1 MREHAGV
8 SREELK
14 QSAAVTVAVLLAV
27 GLIAAWNVLIPG
39 VDAWENIV
47 AAVIGSLR
55 LTGPVA
61 AAFAAWVALRK
72 RRALRGRS
80 LTTWRALKAPLAIVL
95 VVLGSFAATVLV
107 LAVKTVLT
115 DQAGRLSL
123 PGLGMGMAGLALYS
137 VIGWVAGWV
146 LPKAFTP
153 PLAGLACYAAFSWLA
168 DDRGWA
174 DKLAP
179 GTGEPYD
186 LFQELSGAAFFDQ
199 TIWLLGLTAA
209 LLLGWAA
216 TVTRQALVLACALLS
231 VLAAGMGVS
240 RVLAQT
246 RPAAA
251 EDIAYACQDWPITV
265 CVHPGMRAG
274 LTELGAVFTQ
284 IAMRLDGTPAAFK
297 RVEQR
302 PLEEKLRPSLGLA
315 PIHLP
320 DLSAGFAEK
329 AAYEYIEALSDPCP
343 GVVAEGYR
351 EIVMVWLRGEP
362 PAGGPLA
369 EHQYA
374 TSWFSWLSEHQRR
387 EWLRMFYSDFRN
399 CRLSSTHF
407 GGSPARPQVV
417 PQSVQPSPDSTHVY
431 PVYPDPAATPAAP
444 PTSYGST
451 PGTSGTA
458 PSLGYAPEPA
468 PGWVAAGPPTWSTAG
483 AATEPG
489 EGYGGH
495 TGRGPFGW
503 ASHDHWHGR
512 SWGPRGGTAAGQPT
526 AGPRGGT
533 AAGQPT
539 AGPGGG
545 TATRQPATGPRGG
558 AGAGQPTAGDVPA
571 PRPTAPGH
579 TTPSA
584 PSGHGP
590 LGHGSSGNAP
600 WAHGAPRSGAP
611 RAGDPRTGTP
621 GSGAPHA
628 GDSRSGTPRI
638 GDSRTGAGR
647 AWAHSR
653 TDTRGSRD
661 EGSRGHSPTA
671 DATPGDRA
679 YAAEPQ
685 SVRSQGAQSQSVRGQ
700 GAQAQDLQSQGLQSQ
715 ELRTPGDRA

>member
-315 PIHLP
+315 PIHVP

-343 GVVAEGYR
+343 GLVTEGYR

-444 PTSYGST
+444 PTSYGT

-483 AATEPG
+483 GATEPG
-489 EGYGGH
+489 RGYARH
-495 TGRGPFGW
+495 AGRGPFGW
-503 ASHDHWHGR
+503 ASHDHWNGQGWGR
-512 SWGPRGGTAAGQPT
+512 RGGPT
-526 AGPRGGT
+526 T
-533 AAGQPT
+533 E
-539 AGPGGG
+539 
-545 TATRQPATGPRGG
+545 QPATGPRGG
-558 AGAGQPTAGDVPA
+558 TTGEQPTAGPQGGTAAERPA
-571 PRPTAPGH
+571 TGDAPATRPTAPGP
-579 TTPSA
+579 TTSPGSSG
-584 PSGHGP
+584 PGSSSGNGSSGHGP
-590 LGHGSSGNAP
+590 LGHGSSGTGS
-600 WAHGAPRSGAP
+600 WAQGA
-611 RAGDPRTGTP
+611 PRTGTTP
-621 GSGAPHA
+621 TGTP
-628 GDSRSGTPRI
+628 RTGTPRI
-638 GDSRTGAGR
+638 GDSRSGAPRTGDSRTRDTRTGAGR
-647 AWAHSR
+647 AWAHGR
-653 TDTRGSRD
+653 TDAHGPRG
-661 EGSRGHSPTA
+661 EGWRGHWPA
-671 DATPGDRA
+671 DDTTPGDRP
-679 YAAEPQ
+679 YAAGTQ
-685 SVRSQGAQSQSVRGQ
+685 SIRSQGH
-700 GAQAQDLQSQGLQSQ
+700 
-715 ELRTPGDRA
+715 RTSGDRA

>member
-80 LTTWRALKAPLAIVL
+80 LTTWRALKAPLAIVV

-302 PLEEKLRPSLGLA
+302 PLEERLRPSLGLA
-315 PIHLP
+315 PIHVP

-343 GVVAEGYR
+343 GIVAEGYR

-407 GGSPARPQVV
+407 GGSPARPQFV
-417 PQSVQPSPDSTHVY
+417 PQTVQPSPDSTHVY

-444 PTSYGST
+444 PTSYGT

-483 AATEPG
+483 GATEPG
-489 EGYGGH
+489 RGYGGH
-495 TGRGPFGW
+495 AGRGPFGW
-503 ASHDHWHGR
+503 ASHDHWNGQGWGR
-512 SWGPRGGTAAGQPT
+512 RGGAATEQPA

-533 AAGQPT
+533 TT
-539 AGPGGG
+539 A
-545 TATRQPATGPRGG
+545 QPAT
-558 AGAGQPTAGDVPA
+558 A
-571 PRPTAPGH
+571 P
-579 TTPSA
+579 TTPPGPSGHG

-590 LGHGSSGNAP
+590 LGHGSSGNGP
-600 WAHGAPRSGAP
+600 WAHRAPRTGTTQAGTSRTGDSRIGDSRSGTPRAGEPRAGAPRSGAP
-611 RAGDPRTGTP
+611 RAGAPRAGTPRTGD
-621 GSGAPHA
+621 SGTR
-628 GDSRSGTPRI
+628 DSRP
-638 GDSRTGAGR
+638 GAGR
-647 AWAHSR
+647 AWASGR
-653 TDTRGSRD
+653 AYAQGSPG
-661 EGSRGHSPTA
+661 EGWRGHRPA
-671 DATPGDRA
+671 GDATPGDRP
-679 YAAEPQ
+679 YAAGTQ
-685 SVRSQGAQSQSVRGQ
+685 SIRSQGARSQGAQTQGPQTQGPQTHGPQTQ
-700 GAQAQDLQSQGLQSQ
+700 GAQTQDQ
-715 ELRTPGDRA
+715 RTPGDRA

>member
-80 LTTWRALKAPLAIVL
+80 LTTWRALKAPLAIVV

-216 TVTRQALVLACALLS
+216 TVTRQALVLACALLA

-315 PIHLP
+315 PIHVP

-329 AAYEYIEALSDPCP
+329 AAYEYIESLSDPCP
-343 GVVAEGYR
+343 GTVTEGYR

-407 GGSPARPQVV
+407 GGSPARPQLV
-417 PQSVQPSPDSTHVY
+417 PQTVQPSPDSTHVY

-444 PTSYGST
+444 PASYGT

-483 AATEPG
+483 GATEPG
-489 EGYGGH
+489 RSYGGH
-495 TGRGPFGW
+495 SGRGPFGW
-503 ASHDHWHGR
+503 ASHDHWNAQGG
-512 SWGPRGGTAAGQPT
+512 GPRDGAAAGQPAT
-526 AGPRGGT
+526 GDTPATPGPTTPASTGPKNTGPTGHVPTGRVPSSRGPWTHGT
-533 AAGQPT
+533 PRTVRTGD
-539 AGPGGG
+539 GRIGGG
-545 TATRQPATGPRGG
+545 RTRTDGRTDAHRLRGEGWRGHQPV
-558 AGAGQPTAGDVPA
+558 GDA
-571 PRPTAPGH
+571 MSGDRPTAA
-579 TTPSA
+579 A
-584 PSGHGP
+584 PQGNRTSG
-590 LGHGSSGNAP
+590 LN
-600 WAHGAPRSGAP
+600 
-611 RAGDPRTGTP
+611 
-621 GSGAPHA
+621 
-628 GDSRSGTPRI
+628 
-638 GDSRTGAGR
+638 
-647 AWAHSR
+647 
-653 TDTRGSRD
+653 
-661 EGSRGHSPTA
+661 
-671 DATPGDRA
+671 
-679 YAAEPQ
+679 
-685 SVRSQGAQSQSVRGQ
+685 
-700 GAQAQDLQSQGLQSQ
+700 
-715 ELRTPGDRA
+715 RTPGDRTPGETAQRGGPRAGMTGDALPPRRPQSGTRSQTSNTPPQTSTPLQSDPPLQSSAPLQSGTPL